1 MLLSMLMLLLL
12 GFLNRRFP
20 LSQKVFDD
28 GEKRKKEKKGC
39 VYIEKGNVEAFRNGK
54 GGVGDWD
61 RLRN

>member
-28 GEKRKKEKKGC
+28 GENKNKNGC
-39 VYIEKGNVEAFRNGK
+39 VYVEALRNGK
-54 GGVGDWD
+54 GSVGDWD
-61 RLRN
+61 RLRS